1 MRRLF
6 IILGML
12 SMIYTAARAVT
23 ISGKVIGPDSKAVAG
38 AEVFIEQHFPGKRL
52 LSLKTNKSGVF
63 SVDLEAIETMGYK
76 PDVYGRVII
85 IKPGLAIGGGDL
97 HRSNNVFRLGAA
109 GQAWGS
115 VADAQ
120 GRPVA
125 NARVCLNAIMQDG
138 LYGGIWLPYQ
148 LQARFAAR
156 TTADGRWAICGVPT
170 SGSVR
175 VLLDDPRYVHV
186 RCDAKLG
193 ANPVP
198 APTMAARPGATIA
211 GKIIY
216 QGGKPAGGVEI
227 LAQGIE
233 EQSFSGWSR
242 TVSLADGSYKL
253 TGLPSG
259 ICNPFGFRTST
270 GLPSG
275 EKYTYNVIADEP
287 TGKWIAAAIENVSVA
302 EGRTTRVP
310 NLVLTRGAIVEG
322 TVTDEDTAKPL
333 PGVYIRSYGPHRPRS
348 GANIC
353 TFTDEKGHYRLRV
366 APGNSYVYAS
376 GGPEGYLEAHSS
388 ADVVTASGEVK
399 TVSFKLK
406 RGQRG
411 LSISGT
417 VVDTEGNP
425 VPNVPIT
432 IVMKCEET
440 RYQPLPLPPYLLP
453 PSGNDK
459 KDIASKTVVAIA
471 LPSSYSSKTDA
482 RGNFTVSGLTPG
494 KASVSTNTDFFLD
507 EHNPWELAEPVE
519 IELPTSEPI
528 RVVVRKL
535 NLLTLTGRVV
545 DTSGNPIPGAAVKF
559 CLFMPAGN
567 GLSGWAT
574 PRELGT
580 DAEGRFSLDGIRPEL
595 NIEGLHAEKPGYKYV
610 SGGQVAREGDELKVT
625 DVVLQPDNNPGGQ

>member
-12 SMIYTAARAVT
+12 SMICTAARAVT
-23 ISGKVIGPDSKAVAG
+23 ISGKVIGPDGKAVAG

-52 LSLKTNKSGVF
+52 LSLKTNKSGAF
-63 SVDLEAIETMGYK
+63 SADLEAIETIGYK
-76 PDVYGRVII
+76 PDVYGRAII
-85 IKPGLAIGGGDL
+85 IKPGLAIGGGYL

-138 LYGGIWLPYQ
+138 LYSGIWLPYE

-156 TTADGRWAICGVPT
+156 TTADGRWAIHSVPT

-175 VLLDDPRYVHV
+175 VLLDDPRYVRV

-227 LAQGIE
+227 FAQGAGGPMS
-233 EQSFSGWSR
+233 QLDGCFR

-302 EGRTTRVP
+302 EGRITRVP

-333 PGVYIRSYGPHRPRS
+333 PGVYIGSYGPHRPKS

-366 APGNSYVYAS
+366 APGNSYVWAS
-376 GGPEGYLEAHSS
+376 GGPEGYS
-388 ADVVTASGEVK
+388 DVVTAGGEVK

-417 VVDTEGNP
+417 VVDTDGNP
-425 VPNVPIT
+425 VPDVPIT

-440 RYQPLPLPPYLLP
+440 RCQPSP

-459 KDIASKTVVAIA
+459 KDIAGKTVVVIV
-471 LPSSYSSKTDA
+471 LPPSYSSKTDA
-482 RGNFTVSGLTPG
+482 QGNFTISGLTPG
-494 KASVSTNTDFFLD
+494 KAYTCIRAFFLD
-507 EHNPWELAEPVE
+507 EHNPWEVAEPVE
-519 IELPTSEPI
+519 IEVPTSEPI
-528 RVVVRKL
+528 KVVVRKL

-567 GLSGWAT
+567 GLLGWAT

-595 NIEGLHAEKPGYKYV
+595 NIQGLRAEKPGYKYV
-610 SGGQVAREGDELKVT
+610 SGGQVTKEGDELKVA
-625 DVVLQPDNNPGGQ
+625 DVVLQPDNKPG